1 MQDWKGIN
9 VRMIQ
14 IFPET
19 FEQELSKLEETHKKL
34 GLLSLTEIGRETGCY
49 RPCLYRTYHQFGEI
63 TEMNF
68 SHEDQTTLSLIL
80 SSSEVTR
87 RRENFVYPLISF
99 ISEVGGAL
107 GLFLG
112 FSFLS
117 LWDLIQFLFSLAY
130 KHSLGPKSENL

>member
-1 MQDWKGIN
+1 
-9 VRMIQ
+9 
-14 IFPET
+14 
-19 FEQELSKLEETHKKL
+19 
-34 GLLSLTEIGRETGCY
+34 
-49 RPCLYRTYHQFGEI
+49 
-63 TEMNF
+63 MNF
-68 SHEDQTTLSLIL
+68 SRQDQTTLNIIL
-80 SSSEVTR
+80 SSSEVTS

-130 KHSLGPKSENL
+130 KQSLSPNSENL